1 MTTRAVDTCIELY
14 GAGAHT
20 GSPGEGE
27 LSRSELLRPGKMR
40 FSVMRESEPVMD
52 DSRKIHFAILGAV
65 EVETRPF
72 LPLLSSSETF
82 QVRGEMFYLGD
93 HDGCSVLLGTTGIGK
108 VNAAVTT
115 AALLERFSISEV
127 FNIGCAGAYAQ
138 GPLRI
143 GDVLVTRQALCGDEG
158 VLVEGGVLPSEA
170 LGFPLV
176 VLGQEAFFDA
186 FPLDRS
192 ARFSKILQEMP
203 AGFYGPDGRP
213 SSGEQHFQLLY
224 GPSLTVG
231 MVSGD
236 AEVAHRRFSRYEA
249 FAENME
255 GSAVAQT
262 CFRYGIPVM
271 ECRGISNVVGDRDKR
286 NWRLDAAMLHC
297 RAVVQKWLEI
307 R

>member
-1 MTTRAVDTCIELY
+1 M
-14 GAGAHT
+14 
-20 GSPGEGE
+20 SPGEEDISLNGF
-27 LSRSELLRPGKMR
+27 SR
-40 FSVMRESEPVMD
+40 FSVMRESEPVMN
-52 DSRKIHFAILGAV
+52 DSRKIHCAILGAV
-65 EVETRPF
+65 EVELGPF
-72 LPLLSSSETF
+72 LPLLSPSETF

-127 FNIGCAGAYAQ
+127 FNIGCAGAFVQ

-143 GDVLVTRQALCGDEG
+143 GDVLVTRNALCGDEG
-158 VLVEGGVLPSEA
+158 VLAEGGVVPSEA

-176 VLGQEAFFDA
+176 VHGQEAFFDA

-192 ARFSKILQEMP
+192 ARFSRILQEMP
-203 AGFYGPDGRP
+203 AGFYGLDGQP
-213 SSGEQHFQLLY
+213 SLEEPNFQMVY

-262 CFRYGIPVM
+262 CFRYGVPVM
-271 ECRGISNVVGDRDKR
+271 ECRGISNMAGDRDKR
-286 NWRLDAAMLHC
+286 NWRLDTAMLHC
-297 RAVVQKWLEI
+297 CTVVQRWLEI

>member
-1 MTTRAVDTCIELY
+1 
-14 GAGAHT
+14 
-20 GSPGEGE
+20 
-27 LSRSELLRPGKMR
+27 
-40 FSVMRESEPVMD
+40 MRESKSIMD

-65 EVETRPF
+65 EVESGPF
-72 LPLLSSSETF
+72 RSLLSSSEAF
-82 QVRGEMFYLGD
+82 QVRGETFHLGF

-127 FNIGCAGAYAQ
+127 FNIGCAGAFVQ

-143 GDVLVTRQALCGDEG
+143 GDVLVTRNALCGDEG
-158 VLVEGGVLPSEA
+158 VLVEGGVLPSGA
-170 LGFPLV
+170 IGFPLV
-176 VLGQEAFFDA
+176 VQGQEEFFDA

-192 ARFSKILQEMP
+192 ARFAKVLQEMP
-203 AGFYGPDGRP
+203 AGFYGPDGQP
-213 SSGEQHFQLLY
+213 SSGEQHFQLVY

-271 ECRGISNVVGDRDKR
+271 ECRGISNMVGDRDKR
-286 NWRLDAAMLHC
+286 NWQMDAAMLHC
-297 RAVVQKWLEI
+297 RTIVQKWLEI